1 MSGSSQRLLTFLFE
15 GAQSVFSHASEDRQP
30 IKEYPTFVFVTRIEC
45 QFVNS
50 PSNCFLSLL
59 YLFTQLLR
67 IEFEN
72 CRSEGF
78 LPLWICQIHYAP
90 SRLRLETLPS
100 SRAVGL
106 TYLSVDRCHQLKA
119 IHHIG
124 V

>member
-72 CRSEGF
+72 CRSEGV
-78 LPLWICQIHYAP
+78 PAIVDM
-90 SRLRLETLPS
+90 SDSLRTVKVATRNLAFVPGGG
-100 SRAVGL
+100 A
-106 TYLSVDRCHQLKA
+106 D
-119 IHHIG
+119 IFIG
-124 V
+124 